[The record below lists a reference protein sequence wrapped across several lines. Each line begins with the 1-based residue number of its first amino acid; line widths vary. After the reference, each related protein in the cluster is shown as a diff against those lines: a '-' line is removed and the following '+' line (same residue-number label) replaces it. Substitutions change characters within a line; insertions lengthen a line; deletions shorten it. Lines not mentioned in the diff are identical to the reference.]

1 MRYLKAS
8 AILLATSG
16 LAPVAA
22 APAFAQEAQ
31 AEPVRYSA
39 EAFFDTTSYIMA
51 APAGYG
57 FSADG
62 KSILISNDSSGV
74 FNAYALPV
82 AGGAPV
88 AVSRS
93 PDNATFAASFFLLMV
108 NYGWLAVTEI
118 PEEERS
124 PLFLVRLL
132 AFGLI
137 IVAIFQ
143 SNREEPS

>member
-1 MRYLKAS
+1 MDQVL
-8 AILLATSG
+8 SG
-16 LAPVAA
+16 AVVMG
-22 APAFAQEAQ
+22 FA
-31 AEPVRYSA
+31 
-39 EAFFDTTSYIMA
+39 
-51 APAGYG
+51 
-57 FSADG
+57 
-62 KSILISNDSSGV
+62 
-74 FNAYALPV
+74 V
-82 AGGAPV
+82 AGLLFL
-88 AVSRS
+88 SYWRRTRQKLFF
-93 PDNATFAASFFLLMV
+93 TFAASFFLLMV